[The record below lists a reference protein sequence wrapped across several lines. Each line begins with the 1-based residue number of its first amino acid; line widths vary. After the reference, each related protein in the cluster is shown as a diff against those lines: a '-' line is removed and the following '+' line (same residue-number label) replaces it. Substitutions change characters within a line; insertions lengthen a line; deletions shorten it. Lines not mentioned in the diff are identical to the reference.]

1 MKLADKPAKTDN
13 HKIYKK
19 LTNIWKK
26 KPFTEKKTNLNL

>member
-26 KPFTEKKTNLNL
+26 KTIYRKKN